1 MDGAQVLDALKTEH
15 VIEHLHGLEPKA
27 VLTQT
32 MWGIP
37 FFWSILCVLA
47 CLGLLFFRMYRTAS
61 VLVSLLILW
70 FGVYY
75 TLPDTSQPITLS
87 DIAGFVGV
95 CVVVI
100 ALNAYVFFV
109 KGD

>member
-1 MDGAQVLDALKTEH
+1 MNGEQLLDALKTEN
-15 VIEHLHGLEPKA
+15 VIAQLHGLEPK
-27 VLTQT
+27 VILTQAL
-32 MWGIP
+32 WGIP
-37 FFWSILCVLA
+37 FFWSILCLLV
-47 CLGLLFFRMYRTAS
+47 CLVFLFFRMFRTAS
-61 VLVSLLILW
+61 LLISVLILW

-75 TLPDTSQPITLS
+75 TLPDMSQPLTLS
-87 DIAGFVGV
+87 DIAAFVGV

>member
-1 MDGAQVLDALKTEH
+1 MDGVQVLESLKTEN
-15 VIEHLHGLEPKA
+15 VIERLHGLEPKA
-27 VLTQT
+27 ILTHPV
-32 MWGIP
+32 WGIP
-37 FFWSILCVLA
+37 FFWSILCVLV
-47 CLGLLFFRMYRTAS
+47 CLGFLFFHMYRTAS
-61 VLVSLLILW
+61 VLVSVIIMW

-75 TLPDTSQPITLS
+75 TLPDTSQPMTLS
-87 DIAGFVGV
+87 DLAGFVGV

>member
-1 MDGAQVLDALKTEH
+1 MDGAQVLNALKTEN
-15 VIEHLHGLEPKA
+15 VMEQLHGLEPKA
-27 VLTQT
+27 VLIQT
-32 MWGIP
+32 LWGIP
-37 FFWSILCVLA
+37 FFWSILFVLA
-47 CLGLLFFRMYRTAS
+47 CLVFLFFRMFRTAS

-75 TLPDTSQPITLS
+75 MRPDMSQPLTLS